1 MLACIF
7 FPENHYTWRKVNTII
22 RNLYVGKMY
31 IEQEGEMD
39 IINHTTGERC
49 HLKYTCGGMFSRD
62 RTVNY
67 IIFYF
72 FLRLT
77 LSRKKEDL

>member
-1 MLACIF
+1 
-7 FPENHYTWRKVNTII
+7 
-22 RNLYVGKMY
+22 MY

-67 IIFYF
+67 QIIICTNLEYLETPLLIWNFYYYSF
-72 FLRLT
+72 R
-77 LSRKKEDL
+77 